1 MNFLTAQTFHKIMA
15 AVRST
20 EEKVYLLSQSIN
32 YNNTTIILL
41 MIRATMLN
49 FPGFVFSHF
58 FLLKI
63 KL

>member
-20 EEKVYLLSQSIN
+20 EEQVYLLSQSIN
-32 YNNTTIILL
+32 YNNIIDD
-41 MIRATMLN
+41 TYN
-49 FPGFVFSHF
+49 NVEFSWFCFFPI
-58 FLLKI
+58 FLHKI